1 MLTWLVRLFS
11 LVSPLSGNMTSHPSS
26 RSRFIQLMTTP
37 VRDRLFQQINCILR
51 YVRPNRDESFSPS
64 NANSVML
71 TLHHQTRIF
80 LRLKSGSIV
89 ESHISMSADAT
100 IAQTQASRVHE
111 VLSGRQLRE
120 ITDWKPVLDATGIL
134 GSDEQVGKLARWLN
148 ARLGH

>member
-1 MLTWLVRLFS
+1 
-11 LVSPLSGNMTSHPSS
+11 
-26 RSRFIQLMTTP
+26 
-37 VRDRLFQQINCILR
+37 
-51 YVRPNRDESFSPS
+51 
-64 NANSVML
+64 
-71 TLHHQTRIF
+71 
-80 LRLKSGSIV
+80 
-89 ESHISMSADAT
+89 MSADAT